1 MKLKDDIMGDWIKWW
16 KDKTFL
22 IVLSIVLVTMA
33 ISFCV
38 AFFSCAWWLSV
49 IIACLGGIG
58 IRKVIVK
65 KLDEMSSDNN

>member
-1 MKLKDDIMGDWIKWW
+1 VAEWIKWW

-22 IVLSIVLVTMA
+22 TVLGIVLITMA

-49 IIACLGGIG
+49 AIACLGGIG
-58 IRKVIVK
+58 IRRVIVK
-65 KLDEMSSDNN
+65 KLDDMSNNNLKKE

>member
-1 MKLKDDIMGDWIKWW
+1 MGDWIKWW

-33 ISFCV
+33 VSFCV

-65 KLDEMSSDNN
+65 KLDEVSNNNLKKE